1 MPRLWALKYINVL
14 SRWAISGPVGVAG
27 PSKNVRNRLQ
37 ETCDN
42 LFSYSMRANRFLFL
56 VGTVAGLGLSGLPA
70 VEPAPETPKR
80 PVSTKYQD
88 VTIEDPYQWLEEDN
102 NPQVKS
108 WSDAQN
114 QRTRQYLDKLPDRA
128 AIEKQLTEWYAKT
141 SPSYSSVVS
150 RPGILFAMKFQP
162 PKQQQLLV
170 TLASADDLKSEKVVL
185 DPNAL
190 DAKGTTAID
199 WFVPSLDGK
208 YVAVSLSKGGSED
221 GTLHFYE
228 TATGKALPDT
238 IAHVQYPTAGGS
250 AAWNG
255 DGTGVYYTRFPR
267 KGERPDSDLNFYQQ
281 IYFHKL
287 GTPDTEDTYSIG
299 KEFPRIAEITLEASR
314 DGKYILATV
323 ANGDGGDFAHYLL
336 GPDRTWKQITQFSDE
351 IKIARLGRDDAL
363 YLISRAGAPRGK
375 ILRLPLGVPELKN
388 AAEIVPAGEAVIER
402 IVPSTDALYVG
413 DLLGGPSQIRRFD
426 LNGKSATIIPTPQIS
441 AVQEMLALEDGSL
454 LFRDVSYTEPAAW
467 FRCLNGKTEPAKTAL
482 RSTSPVSFA
491 DIEVRREFATSKDG
505 TKIPLN
511 IIFRKGMRCDGQ
523 NPTLLYGYGGYGI
536 SMSPNFDF
544 TRRLWFDRGGV
555 YVVANIRG
563 GGEFGEEWHKA
574 GNLTKKQNVFDD
586 FAAAAEYLIK
596 ENYTRPEKLA
606 IQGGSNGG
614 LLMGAMITQHADLF
628 RAVVS
633 SVGIYDMLR
642 VELAPNGAFN
652 VTEFGTVKDPE
663 QFKALYAYSPYHH
676 VVDGTKY
683 PSILMMTGVNDGR
696 VAPYHSRKM
705 TARLDEA
712 NKSENPVLLR
722 TSSSAGHGI
731 GTALRER
738 IKQLADIYAF
748 LFAQL
753 GVTREMTKR

>member
-1 MPRLWALKYINVL
+1 MK
-14 SRWAISGPVGVAG
+14 
-27 PSKNVRNRLQ
+27 
-37 ETCDN
+37 T
-42 LFSYSMRANRFLFL
+42 NRFLFVIGAINAL
-56 VGTVAGLGLSGLPA
+56 ALLGLSAANPG
-70 VEPAPETPKR
+70 PETPKK
-80 PVSTKYQD
+80 PVSTKYQG
-88 VTIEDPYQWLEEDN
+88 VTVEDAYQWLENDDE
-102 NPQVKS
+102 PQVKG

-114 QRTRQYLDKLPDRA
+114 QRTRQYLDQLPDRP

-141 SPSYSSVVS
+141 SPNYSSIVS
-150 RPGILFAMKFQP
+150 RPGLLFAMKFQP
-162 PKQQQLLV
+162 PKQQPLLV
-170 TLASADDLKSEKVVL
+170 TLTSADDLKSEKVLL
-185 DPNAL
+185 DPNVL

-208 YVAVSLSKGGSED
+208 HVAVSLSKGGSED

-228 TATGKALPDT
+228 TATGSVLQDT

-250 AAWNG
+250 AAWNA
-255 DGTGVYYTRFPR
+255 DGTGIYYTRFPR
-267 KGERPDSDLNFYQQ
+267 KGERPEADLNFYQQ

-287 GTPDTEDTYSIG
+287 GTPDTQDTYSIG
-299 KEFPRIAEITLEASR
+299 KDFPKIAEIVLEASR
-314 DGKYILATV
+314 DGRYILASV
-323 ANGDGGDFAHYLL
+323 ANGDGGEFAYYLL
-336 GPDRTWKQITQFSDE
+336 GPDKRWTQIAQFSDQ
-351 IKIARLGRDDAL
+351 IKAARLGRDNAL
-363 YLISRAGAPRGK
+363 YLLSRNAAPRGK
-375 ILRLPLGVPELKN
+375 VLRLSLETPELGK
-388 AAEIVPAGEAVIER
+388 AVEVVPTGEPVIQR
-402 IVPSTDALYVG
+402 ILPTADSLYVG

-426 LNGKSATIIPTPQIS
+426 LDGKNGTVVPIPKIS
-441 AVQEMLALEDGSL
+441 AVLEMVAVDDNSL
-454 LFRDVSYTEPAAW
+454 LFCVESYTEPAAW
-467 FRCLNGKTEPAKTAL
+467 FHFAKEKTELVKTAL
-482 RSTSPVSFA
+482 RETSPVSFA
-491 DIEVRREFATSKDG
+491 DIEVTREFATSKDG

-511 IIFRKGMRCDGQ
+511 IIFRRGMKRDGH

-544 TRRLWFDRGGV
+544 TRRLWFDHGGV

-563 GGEFGEEWHKA
+563 GGEFGEDWHKA

-586 FAAAAEYLIK
+586 FAAAAEYLVK
-596 ENYTRPEKLA
+596 EEYTRPEKLA
-606 IQGGSNGG
+606 IRGGSNGG
-614 LLMGAMITQHADLF
+614 LLMGAMITQHPNLM

-633 SVGIYDMLR
+633 QVGIYDMLR

-683 PSILMMTGVNDGR
+683 PSILMMTGANDGR

-705 TARLDEA
+705 VARLDEA
-712 NKSENPVLLR
+712 NKSGNPILLR

-731 GTALRER
+731 GTALNER

-753 GVTREMTKR
+753 GMTGKTG

>member
-1 MPRLWALKYINVL
+1 
-14 SRWAISGPVGVAG
+14 
-27 PSKNVRNRLQ
+27 
-37 ETCDN
+37 
-42 LFSYSMRANRFLFL
+42 MRANLFL
-56 VGTVAGLGLSGLPA
+56 SLLATAAALTLSNVSLA
-70 VEPAPETPKR
+70 EHAPDTPKK
-80 PVSTKYQD
+80 PVATEYNGLT
-88 VTIEDPYQWLEEDN
+88 VEDPYQWLENDDDS
-102 NPQVKS
+102 QVKA
-108 WSDAQN
+108 WSSVQN
-114 QRTRQYLDKLPDRA
+114 QRTRKYLDSLPDRA
-128 AIEKQLTEWYAKT
+128 AIEKQLSDWYAKT
-141 SPSYSSVVS
+141 SPSYFSLVS

-162 PKQQQLLV
+162 PKQQPMLV
-170 TLASADDLKSEKVVL
+170 TLASADDLKSEKIVL
-185 DPNAL
+185 DPNVL
-190 DAKGTTAID
+190 DTKGATTID
-199 WFVPSLDGK
+199 WFVPSLDAK
-208 YVAVSLSKGGSED
+208 CVAVSLSTGGSED

-228 TATGKALPDT
+228 TATGKALPDA

-250 AAWNG
+250 AAWNA

-267 KGERPDSDLNFYQQ
+267 KGERPDADLNFYQQ

-287 GTPDTEDTYSIG
+287 GTPDTDDTYSIG
-299 KEFPRIAEITLEASR
+299 KDFPRIAEITLQSSR
-314 DGKYILATV
+314 DGKYFLATV
-323 ANGDGGDFAHYLL
+323 ANGDGGDFEHFLL
-336 GPDRTWKQITQFSDE
+336 GPDGIWKQITQFSDQ
-351 IKIARLGRDDAL
+351 IKLVRLGRDDAI
-363 YLISRAGAPRGK
+363 YLLSRAEAPRGK
-375 ILRLPLGVPELKN
+375 ILRLPLEVPELRN
-388 AAEIVPAGEAVIER
+388 AAEIVSAGEAVIEQV
-402 IVPSTDALYVG
+402 VPSNDALYTG

-426 LNGKSATIIPTPQIS
+426 LNGKNATVIPIPQIS
-441 AVQEMLALEDGSL
+441 SVQEMLALENGSL
-454 LFRDVSYTEPAAW
+454 LFRDVSYTAPAAW
-467 FRCLNGKTEPAKTAL
+467 FQCSAGKTEPAKTAL
-482 RSTSPVSFA
+482 RSTSPVSLA
-491 DIEVRREFATSKDG
+491 DIEVRRELATSKDG

-511 IIFRKGMRCDGQ
+511 ILFRKGTKRDGQ

-544 TRRLWFDRGGV
+544 TRRLWFNLGGV

-596 ENYTRPEKLA
+596 EKYTRSEKLA

-614 LLMGAMITQHADLF
+614 LLMGALITQRPDLF

-652 VTEFGTVKDPE
+652 VTEFGTVQNPE

-683 PSILMMTGVNDGR
+683 PAVLMMTGANDGR

-705 TARLDEA
+705 TARLIAA
-712 NKSENPVLLR
+712 NKSENPILLR

-731 GTALRER
+731 GTALSER
-738 IKQLADIYAF
+738 IKQVADIYAF

-753 GVTREMTKR
+753 GMTGKPSD

>member
-1 MPRLWALKYINVL
+1 MSWLLRRRRSQLRPRL
-14 SRWAISGPVGVAG
+14 
-27 PSKNVRNRLQ
+27 
-37 ETCDN
+37 TN
-42 LFSYSMRANRFLFL
+42 LASNAPQAFLILMSANRFLFVMGAV
-56 VGTVAGLGLSGLPA
+56 VGLALSQLTA
-70 VEPAPETPKR
+70 AQRAPETPRK
-80 PVSTKYQD
+80 PVSAQYHD
-88 VTIEDPYQWLEEDN
+88 VTVEDPYQWLENDED
-102 NPQVKS
+102 PKVKT
-108 WSDAQN
+108 WSDAQS
-114 QRTRQYLDKLPDRA
+114 QRTRGYLDKSPDRA

-141 SPSYSSVVS
+141 SPSYSSLVS

-162 PKQQQLLV
+162 PKQQPLLV

-185 DPNAL
+185 DPNGL

-228 TATGKALPDT
+228 TATGQALPYA

-250 AAWNG
+250 AAWNA
-255 DGTGVYYTRFPR
+255 DGSGIYYTRFPR
-267 KGERPDSDLNFYQQ
+267 TGERPEADMNFYQQ
-281 IYFHKL
+281 VYFHKL
-287 GTPDTEDTYSIG
+287 GAPDTEDTYSIG
-299 KEFPRIAEITLEASR
+299 KDFPRIAEIILEGSR
-314 DGKYILATV
+314 DGRYILASV

-336 GPDRTWKQITQFSDE
+336 GPEGSSSGWNQITKFSDQ
-351 IKIARLGRDDAL
+351 IKAAHLGRDNAL
-363 YLISRAGAPRGK
+363 YLLSRDAAPRGK
-375 ILRLPLGVPELKN
+375 VLRLSLETPELSK
-388 AAEIVPAGEAVIER
+388 AVEIVPTGEPVIQQ
-402 IVPSTDALYVG
+402 IVPTADALFVG

-426 LNGKSATIIPTPQIS
+426 LDGKGETIIPIPKIS
-441 AVQEMLALEDGSL
+441 AVQEMVTLEDGSL
-454 LFRDVSYTEPAAW
+454 LFRDQSYTEPAAW
-467 FRCLNGKTEPAKTAL
+467 FHCAKEKTEAMKTEL

-491 DIEVRREFATSKDG
+491 DIEVTREFATSKDG
-505 TKIPLN
+505 TRIPLN
-511 IIFRKGMRCDGQ
+511 IIFRKGMKRDGQ
-523 NPTLLYGYGGYGI
+523 NPTLLNGYGDYGI
-536 SMSPNFDF
+536 SVSPNFEF
-544 TRRLWFDRGGV
+544 TRRLWFGHGGV

-563 GGEFGEEWHKA
+563 GGELGEDWHKA

-586 FAAAAEYLIK
+586 FAAAAEYLMK
-596 ENYTRPEKLA
+596 EKYTRPEKLA

-614 LLMGAMITQHADLF
+614 LLMGATITQHPDLM

-633 SVGIYDMLR
+633 QVGIYDMLR

-683 PSILMMTGVNDGR
+683 PSILMMTGANDGR

-705 TARLDEA
+705 TARLLAA
-712 NKSENPVLLR
+712 NKSENPILLR

-731 GTALRER
+731 GTALSER
-738 IKQLADIYAF
+738 IKQSADIYAF

-753 GVTREMTKR
+753 GMSGKRGD

>member
-1 MPRLWALKYINVL
+1 
-14 SRWAISGPVGVAG
+14 
-27 PSKNVRNRLQ
+27 
-37 ETCDN
+37 
-42 LFSYSMRANRFLFL
+42 MRANFFLSL
-56 VGTVAGLGLSGLPA
+56 VATAGALTLSDVSLA
-70 VEPAPETPKR
+70 ERSPETPKK

-88 VTIEDPYQWLEEDN
+88 ATVEDPYQWLEQDN
-102 NPQVKS
+102 DPQVKA

-114 QRTRQYLDKLPDRA
+114 QRTRRYIDRLPDRA

-141 SPSYSSVVS
+141 SPSYSSLVS

-170 TLASADDLKSEKVVL
+170 TLTSADDLKSEKVVL
-185 DPNAL
+185 DPNVL

-199 WFVPSLDGK
+199 WFVPSLNGK

-221 GTLHFYE
+221 GTVHFYE
-228 TATGKALPDT
+228 TATGKVLPDA

-250 AAWNG
+250 AAWNA

-267 KGERPDSDLNFYQQ
+267 KGERPDADLNFYQQ
-281 IYFHKL
+281 VYFHKI

-299 KEFPRIAEITLEASR
+299 KDFPRIAEIALEASR

-336 GPDRTWKQITQFSDE
+336 TPNGPWKQITQFSDE
-351 IKIARLGRDDAL
+351 IKIARLGRDNAL
-363 YLISRAGAPRGK
+363 YLVSRAGAPRGK
-375 ILRLPLGVPELKN
+375 ILRLPLDVPELKN
-388 AAEIVPAGEAVIER
+388 AAEIVAAGDAVIEH
-402 IVPSTDALYVG
+402 IAPGSDALFVG

-426 LNGKSATIIPTPQIS
+426 LNGKNETVIPIPQIS

-454 LFRDVSYTEPAAW
+454 LFRDISYTEPATW
-467 FRCLNGKTEPAKTAL
+467 FHYPNQKTEPVSTAL

-511 IIFRKGMRCDGQ
+511 ILCRKGMKRDGQ

-544 TRRLWFDRGGV
+544 VRRLWFDRGGI

-586 FAAAAEYLIK
+586 FANAAEYLIK

-614 LLMGAMITQHADLF
+614 LLMGAMITQYPDLF

-642 VELAPNGAFN
+642 VELAPNGEFN

-683 PSILMMTGVNDGR
+683 PSVLMMTGANDGR

-705 TARLDEA
+705 TARLLAA
-712 NKSENPVLLR
+712 NKSENPILLR

-731 GTALRER
+731 GTALSER

-753 GVTREMTKR
+753 GITEEMTKH

>member
-1 MPRLWALKYINVL
+1 
-14 SRWAISGPVGVAG
+14 
-27 PSKNVRNRLQ
+27 
-37 ETCDN
+37 
-42 LFSYSMRANRFLFL
+42 MRANLFL
-56 VGTVAGLGLSGLPA
+56 SLVAAASALALSNPTLA
-70 VEPAPETPKR
+70 ERAPETPKK
-80 PVSTKYQD
+80 PVSTEYHG
-88 VTIEDPYQWLEEDN
+88 VTVEDPYQWLENDED
-102 NPQVKS
+102 PQVKT
-108 WSDAQN
+108 WSGAEN
-114 QRTRQYLDKLPDRA
+114 QRTRKYLDSLSDRS

-162 PKQQQLLV
+162 PKQQPLLV
-170 TLASADDLKSEKVVL
+170 TLASADDLKSEKEVL
-185 DPNAL
+185 DPNVL
-190 DAKGTTAID
+190 DTQGKTAID

-208 YVAVSLSKGGSED
+208 RVAVSLSKGGSED

-250 AAWNG
+250 AAWNA
-255 DGTGVYYTRFPR
+255 DGTAVYYTRFPR
-267 KGERPDSDLNFYQQ
+267 KGERPDADLNFYQQ
-281 IYFHKL
+281 IYFHKF

-299 KEFPRIAEITLEASR
+299 KEFPRIAEITLQTSR

-323 ANGDGGDFAHYLL
+323 ANGDGGEFAHYLL
-336 GPDRTWKQITQFSDE
+336 EPDGTWKQITQFSDQ
-351 IKIARLGRDDAL
+351 IKIARLGRDNAL
-363 YLISRAGAPRGK
+363 YLFSRADAPRGK
-375 ILRLPLGVPELKN
+375 ILRLPLEVPELKN
-388 AAEIVPAGEAVIER
+388 AAEIVAVGEAVIEH
-402 IVPSTDALYVG
+402 IVPGSDALYAG

-426 LNGKSATIIPTPQIS
+426 LNGKNEMVIPIPQTS

-467 FRCLNGKTEPAKTAL
+467 FHCANEKTETAKTAL
-482 RSTSPVSFA
+482 RSTSPVSFS
-491 DIEVRREFATSKDG
+491 DVEVTREFATSKDG

-511 IIFRKGMRCDGQ
+511 ILFRKGMKRDGQ

-536 SMSPNFDF
+536 SLSPNFEF

-563 GGEFGEEWHKA
+563 GGEFGEDWHQA

-586 FAAAAEYLIK
+586 FAAAADYLIK

-614 LLMGAMITQHADLF
+614 LLMGAMITQHPELM

-633 SVGIYDMLR
+633 SVGVYDMLR

-676 VVDGTKY
+676 VADGTKY
-683 PSILMMTGVNDGR
+683 PSILMMTGANDGR

-705 TARLDEA
+705 TARLIEA
-712 NKSENPVLLR
+712 NKSGNPIFLR

-731 GTALRER
+731 GTALSER

-753 GVTREMTKR
+753 GMEKEMIKK

>member
-1 MPRLWALKYINVL
+1 MV
-14 SRWAISGPVGVAG
+14 
-27 PSKNVRNRLQ
+27 
-37 ETCDN
+37 
-42 LFSYSMRANRFLFL
+42 MRVNRFLFL
-56 VGTVAGLGLSGLPA
+56 LGALAGLAPIEFAA
-70 VEPAPETPKR
+70 VTPDPQTPKK

-88 VTIEDPYQWLEEDN
+88 VTVEDPYQWLEQDN
-102 NPQVKS
+102 DPQVKA

-114 QRTRQYLDKLPDRA
+114 QRTRQYLDRLPDRA
-128 AIEKQLTEWYAKT
+128 AIEKQLTGWYAKT
-141 SPSYSSVVS
+141 SPSYSSLVT

-170 TLASADDLKSEKVVL
+170 RLTSADDLKSEKVVL
-185 DPNAL
+185 DPNVL

-250 AAWNG
+250 AAWNA

-267 KGERPDSDLNFYQQ
+267 KGERPDADLNFYQHV
-281 IYFHKL
+281 YFHKI
-287 GTPDTEDTYSIG
+287 GTPDSEDTYSIG
-299 KEFPRIAEITLEASR
+299 KDFPRIAEIALEAAR
-314 DGKYILATV
+314 DGKYVLATV

-336 GPDRTWKQITQFSDE
+336 APDGTWKQITQFSDE
-351 IKIARLGRDDAL
+351 IKIARLGRDNAL
-363 YLISRAGAPRGK
+363 YLVSRAGAPRGK
-375 ILRLPLGVPELKN
+375 ILRLPLDVPELKN
-388 AAEIVPAGEAVIER
+388 AAEIVAAGDAVIEH
-402 IVPSTDALYVG
+402 IVPTSDALFVG

-426 LNGKSATIIPTPQIS
+426 LNGKSETIIPLPQIS

-454 LFRDVSYTEPAAW
+454 LFRDISYTEPAAW
-467 FRCLNGKTEPAKTAL
+467 FNCPNQKTEPVKTAL

-505 TKIPLN
+505 TKVPLN
-511 IIFRKGMRCDGQ
+511 ILFRKETKRNGQ

-536 SMSPNFDF
+536 SMSPNFEF
-544 TRRLWFDRGGV
+544 TRRLWFDGGGI

-563 GGEFGEEWHKA
+563 GGEFGDEWHKA

-614 LLMGAMITQHADLF
+614 LLMGAMITQHPDLF
-628 RAVVS
+628 RAAVS

-663 QFKALYAYSPYHH
+663 QFKALNAYSPYHH

-683 PSILMMTGVNDGR
+683 PSVLMMTGANDGR

-705 TARLDEA
+705 TARLLAA
-712 NKSENPVLLR
+712 NKSENRILLR

-731 GTALRER
+731 GTALSER
-738 IKQLADIYAF
+738 IKQLADTYAF

-753 GVTREMTKR
+753 GITEELTKH

>member
-1 MPRLWALKYINVL
+1 
-14 SRWAISGPVGVAG
+14 
-27 PSKNVRNRLQ
+27 
-37 ETCDN
+37 
-42 LFSYSMRANRFLFL
+42 MRANFFLSL
-56 VGTVAGLGLSGLPA
+56 VVTGGTLTLSDVSLA
-70 VEPAPETPKR
+70 ERLTDTPKK
-80 PVSTKYQD
+80 PVATDYHG
-88 VTIEDPYQWLEEDN
+88 VTVEDPYLWLENDEDS
-102 NPQVKS
+102 QVKA
-108 WSDAQN
+108 WSDAEN
-114 QRTRQYLDKLPDRA
+114 QRTRKYLDSLSDRA
-128 AIEKQLTEWYAKT
+128 AIEKQLQEWYAKT
-141 SPSYSSVVS
+141 SPSYFSLIS
-150 RPGILFAMKFQP
+150 RSGILFAMKFQP
-162 PKQQQLLV
+162 PKQQPLLV
-170 TLASADDLKSEKVVL
+170 TLASADDLKSEKVLL
-185 DPNAL
+185 DPNTL
-190 DAKGTTAID
+190 DEKGTTTID

-208 YVAVSLSKGGSED
+208 YVAISLSKGGSED

-250 AAWNG
+250 ATWNA
-255 DGTGVYYTRFPR
+255 DGTGVYYTRFPS
-267 KGERPDSDLNFYQQ
+267 KGERPDADLNFYQQ

-287 GTPDTEDTYSIG
+287 GTPYAQDTYSLG
-299 KEFPRIAEITLEASR
+299 KDFPRIAEITLATSR

-336 GPDRTWKQITQFSDE
+336 GPDGSWKQITQFSDQ
-351 IKIARLGRDDAL
+351 IKLAKLGRDNAL
-363 YLISRAGAPRGK
+363 YLVSRADAPRGK
-375 ILRLPLGVPELKN
+375 ILRLPLNVPELKN
-388 AAEIVPAGEAVIER
+388 AAEIVAPGDAVIEQ

-426 LNGKSATIIPTPQIS
+426 LNGKNQTTIPIRPIS
-441 AVQEMLALEDGSL
+441 AVQEMRDLEDGSL
-454 LFRDVSYTEPAAW
+454 LFRDVSYTEPEAW
-467 FRCLNGKTEPAKTAL
+467 FHCFTGKAEPVKTAL
-482 RSTSPVSFA
+482 LSTSPVSLA
-491 DIEVRREFATSKDG
+491 DIDVQREFATSKDG

-511 IIFRKGMRCDGQ
+511 ILSRKGMKRDG
-523 NPTLLYGYGGYGI
+523 NNATLLYSYGGYGI

-596 ENYTRPEKLA
+596 EKYTSPEKLA

-614 LLMGAMITQHADLF
+614 LLMGAMITQHPDLF

-652 VTEFGTVKDPE
+652 VTEFGTVKNPE

-683 PSILMMTGVNDGR
+683 PAVLMMTGANDGR

-705 TARLDEA
+705 TARLLGA
-712 NKSENPVLLR
+712 NKSENPILLR

-731 GTALRER
+731 GTALSER

-753 GVTREMTKR
+753 GMTGKPGG